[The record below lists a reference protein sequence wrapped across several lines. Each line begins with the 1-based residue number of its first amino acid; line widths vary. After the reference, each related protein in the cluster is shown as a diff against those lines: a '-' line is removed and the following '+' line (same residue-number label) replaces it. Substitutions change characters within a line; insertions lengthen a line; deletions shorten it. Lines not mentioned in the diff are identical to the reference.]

1 MATSHLASQCTHS
14 GGGICMVQVP
24 DQGIEEET
32 RSVTALLER
41 LRRVFEGSRVRLL
54 GSIDALLIARNL
66 VSKPSWACAIY
77 VTIIS
82 RSWMCQCGL
91 CEDLKGRSSTVG
103 YRQLGIVHGYRARA
117 EAQGPAKLGQGH
129 PSSPVTPDAD
139 ADVMVNNRIPV
150 SILYDL
156 SECDICPLISVPE
169 KAWLTAPTS

>member
-117 EAQGPAKLGQGH
+117 EAQGPAKLGQGQATTH
-129 PSSPVTPDAD
+129 RV
-139 ADVMVNNRIPV
+139 
-150 SILYDL
+150 L
-156 SECDICPLISVPE
+156 SHQTQTQTSWSTIAYQFRSCMISRNVIS
-169 KAWLTAPTS
+169 AH